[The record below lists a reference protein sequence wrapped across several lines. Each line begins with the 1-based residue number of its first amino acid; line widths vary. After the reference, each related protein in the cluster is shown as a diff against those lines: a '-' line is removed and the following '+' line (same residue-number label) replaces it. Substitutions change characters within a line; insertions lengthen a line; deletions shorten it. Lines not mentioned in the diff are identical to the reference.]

1 MSAEVI
7 PFARP
12 AERVPLPSLGRIAR
26 IQNIVANSY
35 GVPQDSM
42 RSESRKRDDAWPR
55 QVAMY
60 LCREM
65 FGFSLPKIGREFGH
79 RDHTTVMFA
88 IHAVE
93 RRMSADPIYRADVEA
108 LRGALRG

>member
-1 MSAEVI
+1 MSAQVI
-7 PFARP
+7 PFAHP
-12 AERVPLPSLGRIAR
+12 SERIALPSLGRIAR
-26 IQNIVANSY
+26 IQNLVANSY

-65 FGFSLPKIGREFGH
+65 FGVPLPKIGREFGH
-79 RDHTTVMFA
+79 RDHTTVCFA
-88 IHAVE
+88 IKQVE
-93 RRMSADPIYRADVEA
+93 KRMAADPIYRADVEA
-108 LRGALRG
+108 LRGVLRG